1 MVVPLVVVVQPVV
14 VAPRVNRNAF
24 QQRGYQVPGPAMVCI
39 LPPSM
44 AEKTEK
50 QAPSLAEYR
59 DLLAVMREKFSW
71 ARDYL

>member
-1 MVVPLVVVVQPVV
+1 
-14 VAPRVNRNAF
+14 
-24 QQRGYQVPGPAMVCI
+24 
-39 LPPSM
+39 M

-59 DLLAVMREKFSW
+59 DLLVVLREKFSW